1 MNGAI
6 KQDDAVKTKAIN
18 YWWGLSA
25 EVVDIICSN
34 KVPEGT
40 KQLVGIIGKLIREN
54 SFHPF
59 YGVLRAQDNT
69 IKNEDEEIMTPEEIM
84 LMNWLVD
91 NVEGEIP
98 DIKDMKDEAKSIV
111 EQKGVK
117 DDTKPDAGQ
126 NDGKNDTKPDAGQ
139 NDGKND
145 TKADAGQNEGKNET
159 NPDVKQKEVK
169 DEG

>member
-1 MNGAI
+1 MVNGAI

-59 YGVLRAQDNT
+59 YGVLRAQDHT

-98 DIKDMKDEAKSIV
+98 DVEDMRMRRIHCRA
-111 EQKGVK
+111 
-117 DDTKPDAGQ
+117 
-126 NDGKNDTKPDAGQ
+126 
-139 NDGKND
+139 
-145 TKADAGQNEGKNET
+145 EGC
-159 NPDVKQKEVK
+159 Q
-169 DEG
+169 G

>member
-1 MNGAI
+1 M
-6 KQDDAVKTKAIN
+6 
-18 YWWGLSA
+18 
-25 EVVDIICSN
+25 VDIICSN

-59 YGVLRAQDNT
+59 YGVLRAQDHT

-98 DIKDMKDEAKSIV
+98 DVEDMKDEAKSIV

-117 DDTKPDAGQ
+117 DDTKPEAGQ
-126 NDGKNDTKPDAGQ
+126 NDAKNETKPDV
-139 NDGKND
+139 
-145 TKADAGQNEGKNET
+145 E
-159 NPDVKQKEVK
+159 QKEVK
-169 DEG
+169 DED

>member
-1 MNGAI
+1 MVNGAI

-59 YGVLRAQDNT
+59 YGVLRAQDHT

-98 DIKDMKDEAKSIV
+98 DVEDMKDEAKSIV

-117 DDTKPDAGQ
+117 DEA
-126 NDGKNDTKPDAGQ
+126 
-139 NDGKND
+139 
-145 TKADAGQNEGKNET
+145 KADAE
-159 NPDVKQKEVK
+159 QKEVK
-169 DEG
+169 DED